1 MKGASV
7 KLKLTA
13 WITLLMAAL
22 FCLLLVFMLT
32 ISSSVAYRT
41 SMDTLIE
48 TVKSNLSCV
57 SLQQDGRLQL
67 SDQFSF
73 YRSGVSTLVYSQS
86 ESLLAGQL
94 PVSFTASEPF
104 QNGLT
109 RTVEAGGSTYLVSDL
124 WLAQGWEGGVWIR
137 GLMET
142 PAHEEIAQN
151 LLRIAIIALPLFLL
165 LTALGGWMI
174 VKRSFSPLESITQT
188 AAAINEARDLS
199 GRIALPR
206 GKDEFSRLADAFN
219 GMFERLEASFEAER
233 QFTADASHEL
243 RTPVSIIKGACEYA
257 EKYDETPQERLE
269 TILMIHRQAD
279 KMTSLISQLLSMTR
293 LEQGTEL
300 AHLQQLSLSDLARSV
315 CLEQAYSPEKV
326 IVQADDPV
334 FVRADAALLSRLV
347 QNLVDNA
354 LKYGKPDG
362 HVWVC
367 VSRQDDT
374 ALLSVRDDGIGI
386 APEHREKVWQR
397 FYQVDSSRG
406 GQSGAGLGLSMVRQ
420 IAQLHGGTVT
430 LESQPGVGSTFTL
443 RLPAVPAPCGQT
455 PQGAPTP

>member
-1 MKGASV
+1 MKGVSV
-7 KLKLTA
+7 KIKLTA

-22 FCLLLVFMLT
+22 FCLLLVFTLT

-41 SMDTLIE
+41 SMDTLID
-48 TVKSNLSCV
+48 TVRSNLSYV

-67 SDQFSF
+67 SDEFSF
-73 YRSGVSTLVYSQS
+73 YRSGVSTLIYSQNK
-86 ESLLAGQL
+86 SLLAGQL
-94 PVSFTASEPF
+94 PVSFTVDEPF

-109 RTVEAGGSTYLVSDL
+109 RIVDTGFSSYLVSDL
-124 WLAQGWEGGVWIR
+124 WLAQGWGSGIWIR
-137 GLMET
+137 GLMEA
-142 PAHEEIAQN
+142 PAHREITQN
-151 LLRIAIIALPLFLL
+151 LLRIAVIALPAFLC
-165 LTALGGWMI
+165 LTALGGWLI

-199 GRIALPR
+199 GRIAPE
-206 GKDEFSRLADAFN
+206 GKDEFSRLAGAFN

-279 KMTSLISQLLSMTR
+279 KMASLISQLLSMTR

-315 CLEQAYSPEKV
+315 CLEQGYSPEKV

-367 VSRQDDT
+367 VGRQDDM

-397 FYQVDSSRG
+397 FYQVDSSRSE
-406 GQSGAGLGLSMVRQ
+406 QSGAGLGLSMVRQ

-443 RLPAVPAPCGQT
+443 RLPSVPPPCGQT
-455 PQGAPTP
+455 PQDAPTP

>member
-1 MKGASV
+1 
-7 KLKLTA
+7 
-13 WITLLMAAL
+13 
-22 FCLLLVFMLT
+22 
-32 ISSSVAYRT
+32 
-41 SMDTLIE
+41 
-48 TVKSNLSCV
+48 
-57 SLQQDGRLQL
+57 
-67 SDQFSF
+67 
-73 YRSGVSTLVYSQS
+73 
-86 ESLLAGQL
+86 
-94 PVSFTASEPF
+94 
-104 QNGLT
+104 
-109 RTVEAGGSTYLVSDL
+109 
-124 WLAQGWEGGVWIR
+124 
-137 GLMET
+137 
-142 PAHEEIAQN
+142 
-151 LLRIAIIALPLFLL
+151 
-165 LTALGGWMI
+165 
-174 VKRSFSPLESITQT
+174 
-188 AAAINEARDLS
+188 
-199 GRIALPR
+199 
-206 GKDEFSRLADAFN
+206 
-219 GMFERLEASFEAER
+219 
-233 QFTADASHEL
+233 
-243 RTPVSIIKGACEYA
+243 
-257 EKYDETPQERLE
+257 
-269 TILMIHRQAD
+269 MIHRQAD

-334 FVRADAALLSRLV
+334 FVQADAALLSRLV

-455 PQGAPTP
+455 PQDAPTP